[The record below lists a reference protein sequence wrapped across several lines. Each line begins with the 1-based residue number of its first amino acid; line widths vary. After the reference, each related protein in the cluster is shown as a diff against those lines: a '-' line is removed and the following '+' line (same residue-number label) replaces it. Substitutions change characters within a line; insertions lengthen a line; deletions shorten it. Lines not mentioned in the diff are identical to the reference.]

1 MNDAFL
7 LDTNIIIALF
17 AQELSVLS
25 KIASENVFIPSI
37 VIGELYFGAE
47 KSTRKKDNKTRID
60 QLRRN
65 STILSC
71 TEETATFYGQIK
83 AHLKENGTPIPDNDV
98 WIAAIAQE
106 NNLTL
111 VSRDQHFQHIENFP
125 LVKW

>member
-60 QLRRN
+60 QLRRIN

-71 TEETATFYGQIK
+71 TEETATFYGQMRIK
-83 AHLKENGTPIPDNDV
+83 GRN
-98 WIAAIAQE
+98 
-106 NNLTL
+106 
-111 VSRDQHFQHIENFP
+111 VSF
-125 LVKW
+125 